1 MQKDFPRRLFQAF
14 ITLLLTF
21 KYYLILRG
29 FQQVLKPFLKGLSH
43 EMDLAVDDI
52 YGYF

>member
-1 MQKDFPRRLFQAF
+1 MQKDFPRRLYQAF
-14 ITLLLTF
+14 ITLLTF

-43 EMDLAVDDI
+43 EMDLAVDDM